1 MNRLFVTYTYITH
14 NKPITDMD
22 NVQLTSKQKKF
33 LDYIITYREENQIW
47 PTYREIADTFNF
59 RSPNSVTQNLQS
71 LLKKGYL
78 VKTDDSE
85 YELHNRYLK
94 KKKQSVYLPE
104 EPTYGGIP
112 IRGIISAGY
121 LQEAVEA
128 NLGSIT
134 LQHLFPNLNRIFAL
148 RISGQSM
155 RNTGIF
161 DGDFVLL
168 MDDDINDGDIGAVM
182 YNGETSLKRI
192 YYGPDGL
199 RLEPANEEY
208 RDIHVEPDIFE
219 EVKIIGKYVGH
230 VNKTGIYKTIHSKA
244 S

>member
-1 MNRLFVTYTYITH
+1 
-14 NKPITDMD
+14 MD

-33 LDYIITYREENQIW
+33 LDYIITYREENEIW

-168 MDDDINDGDIGAVM
+168 MDDDIKDGDIGAVM

>member
-1 MNRLFVTYTYITH
+1 
-14 NKPITDMD
+14 MD

-33 LDYIITYREENQIW
+33 LDYIITYRDENEIW

-78 VKTDDSE
+78 VKTDDNE

-94 KKKQSVYLPE
+94 KKKQSIYMDD

-112 IRGIISAGY
+112 IKGIISAGY

-155 RNTGIF
+155 KNTGIF

-168 MDDDINDGDIGAVM
+168 MDDDIKDGDIGAVM
-182 YNGETSLKRI
+182 FNGETSLKRI
-192 YYGPDGL
+192 YYGPGGL

-208 RDIHVEPDIFE
+208 SDIHVEPDIFE